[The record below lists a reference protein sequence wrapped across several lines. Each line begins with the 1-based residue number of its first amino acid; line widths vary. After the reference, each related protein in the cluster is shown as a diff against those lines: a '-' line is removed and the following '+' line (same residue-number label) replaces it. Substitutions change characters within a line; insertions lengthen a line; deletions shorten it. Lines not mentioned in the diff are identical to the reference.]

1 MTAGRRMQ
9 DASPSAEPSR
19 RSYILLGERVLIPAT
34 LKNSTTGYKNVNY
47 DRGNNK
53 FKAQVRIGGKSV
65 SLGYFDTAEE
75 ARLSPTLAQSTAAPT
90 PPSCCSLALL
100 PLPLAPRRYC
110 RRRGRA
116 SPSPPAAATAAAAA
130 APATKA

>member
-1 MTAGRRMQ
+1 MQ

-53 FKAQVRIGGKSV
+53 FK
-65 SLGYFDTAEE
+65 
-75 ARLSPTLAQSTAAPT
+75 
-90 PPSCCSLALL
+90 
-100 PLPLAPRRYC
+100 
-110 RRRGRA
+110 RRGLPGEMCG
-116 SPSPPAAATAAAAA
+116 SIFCIYGFTPSATR
-130 APATKA
+130 

>member
-1 MTAGRRMQ
+1 MQ

-65 SLGYFDTAEE
+65 SLG
-75 ARLSPTLAQSTAAPT
+75 
-90 PPSCCSLALL
+90 
-100 PLPLAPRRYC
+100 
-110 RRRGRA
+110 
-116 SPSPPAAATAAAAA
+116 
-130 APATKA
+130 